1 MCICLYQ
8 RLVPVALSVAT
19 LYKLSY
25 AANHNKR
32 ITYPNRMQLTNSKFI
47 ERHRMSLSLS
57 LARDREQTA
66 FACKP
71 TESSTTISPSFSLCA
86 RSGEVR
92 TPSYEEEEEKK
103 RRAEGESRVDYRTA
117 EGRLR
122 RCLRL
127 RAHIHTYTLQTDLL
141 LLAQCICTRIY
152 KYTYMSDYF
161 VVTSD
166 FTARYKAAL
175 AAAAHR
181 RKVE

>member
-1 MCICLYQ
+1 MCICLYE

-57 LARDREQTA
+57 LSRDREQTA

-92 TPSYEEEEEKK
+92 TPSYEEEEEEATSRGGEP
-103 RRAEGESRVDYRTA
+103 RRLPDRRRSSSSLSSFARTYT
-117 EGRLR
+117 
-122 RCLRL
+122 
-127 RAHIHTYTLQTDLL
+127 HIHITNGSSSCTVYMHTY
-141 LLAQCICTRIY
+141 I
-152 KYTYMSDYF
+152 
-161 VVTSD
+161 
-166 FTARYKAAL
+166 
-175 AAAAHR
+175 
-181 RKVE
+181 